1 MTPAAS
7 TNKTTFTT
15 DETTNTLI
23 AERWFDAPRDLV
35 WAAMTDPERIPR
47 WWGRHGDVTTVIEH
61 DPRVGGTWRYVSRGP
76 DGIDHPFKGEFLEI
90 DPPSR
95 AVQTFIYDVEG
106 FRDFVSV
113 TTVELTE
120 EGGRTRLVD
129 HNRFATAEQLAGA
142 VASGMEQGQA
152 ETYERLEAE
161 LATMR

>member
-1 MTPAAS
+1 MTAAGS
-7 TNKTTFTT
+7 TNQTKFTT

-35 WAAMTDPERIPR
+35 WAAMTDAERIPR

-61 DPRVGGTWRYVSRGP
+61 DARVGGTWRYVSRGP
-76 DGIDHPFKGEFLEI
+76 DGIDHAFKGEFLEV

-95 AVQTFIYDVEG
+95 AVQTFIYDVDG

-113 TTVELTE
+113 TTLELTE
-120 EGGRTRLVD
+120 EAGRTRLVD
-129 HNRFATAEQLAGA
+129 RNKFATPEELAGA
-142 VASGMEQGQA
+142 VASGMEKGQA

>member
-1 MTPAAS
+1 VA
-7 TNKTTFTT
+7 
-15 DETTNTLI
+15 L
-23 AERWFDAPRDLV
+23 RQPR
-35 WAAMTDPERIPR
+35 A
-47 WWGRHGDVTTVIEH
+47 
-61 DPRVGGTWRYVSRGP
+61 

-106 FRDFVSV
+106 FRGFVSV

-142 VASGMEQGQA
+142 VASGMTTGQA
-152 ETYERLEAE
+152 ETSERLESE

>member
-1 MTPAAS
+1 MTAAAS
-7 TNKTTFTT
+7 TNKTIFTT

-47 WWGRHGDVTTVIEH
+47 WWGRHGDVTTVVEH

-76 DGIDHPFKGEFLEI
+76 DGIEHPFKGEFLEI
-90 DPPSR
+90 DPPAR
-95 AVQTFIYDVEG
+95 AVQTFIYDVDG

-120 EGGRTRLVD
+120 EAGRTRLID
-129 HNRFATAEQLAGA
+129 RNRFANAEQLAGA
-142 VASGMEQGQA
+142 VASGMEKGQA
-152 ETYERLEAE
+152 ETYERLESE
-161 LATMR
+161 LASMR

>member
-1 MTPAAS
+1 MTAAAS
-7 TNKTTFTT
+7 ANKTTFTT
-15 DETTNTLI
+15 DDTTNTLI

-35 WAAMTDPERIPR
+35 WAAMNDPERIPR

-113 TTVELTE
+113 TTVELIE

-142 VASGMEQGQA
+142 VASGMETGQA

>member
-1 MTPAAS
+1 MTAAAS

-76 DGIDHPFKGEFLEI
+76 DGIDHPFKGDFLEI

-95 AVQTFIYDVEG
+95 AIQTFIYDVDG

-120 EGGRTRLVD
+120 EGGRTRLID
-129 HNRFATAEQLAGA
+129 YNRFATAEQLAGA
-142 VASGMEQGQA
+142 VASGMEQGQS
-152 ETYERLEAE
+152 ETYERLETE

>member
-1 MTPAAS
+1 MTAAAS
-7 TNKTTFTT
+7 ANKTTFTT
-15 DETTNTLI
+15 DEATNTLI

-35 WAAMTDPERIPR
+35 WAAMTDPERIPH

-61 DPRVGGTWRYVSRGP
+61 DVRVGGTWRYVSRGP
-76 DGIDHPFKGEFLEI
+76 DGIDHPFRGEFLEI

-95 AVQTFIYDVEG
+95 AVQTFIYDVDG

-129 HNRFATAEQLAGA
+129 HNRFATADQLAGA
-142 VASGMEQGQA
+142 VASGMATGQA
-152 ETYERLEAE
+152 ETYERLEAV